1 MSQKDEE
8 SISKISRMLEI
19 GGTMLAQHCA
29 ECGAPL
35 FRYKGNVICPVCD
48 TGQKPSV
55 QVQEKPVK
63 KQSDISSE
71 TSVNIDT
78 NKQVSPSVNVVTS
91 ASDLLTEAQK
101 TASTASE
108 IPVRSKS
115 VPTSSLPDLE
125 EILARKTVML
135 AQSMHQEQDPRKI
148 KEFLELI
155 EKSLDIIDRLKK

>member
-1 MSQKDEE
+1 MIYLNNAIEEHMSQKDDE

-35 FRYKGNVICPVCD
+35 FRYKGNIICPLCD
-48 TGQKPSV
+48 TGQKPPV
-55 QVQEKPVK
+55 QAQKKPVETT
-63 KQSDISSE
+63 DLSS
-71 TSVNIDT
+71 T
-78 NKQVSPSVNVVTS
+78 VSPVTES
-91 ASDLLTEAQK
+91 KPSPIDLAAEGNKSTSINSEA
-101 TASTASE
+101 
-108 IPVRSKS
+108 PVQSKGLS
-115 VPTSSLPDLE
+115 TSSLPDLE
-125 EILARKTVML
+125 AILVKKTIVL

>member
-35 FRYKGNVICPVCD
+35 FRYKGNVLCPVCD

-55 QVQEKPVK
+55 QAQTKPVK
-63 KQSDISSE
+63 KQNDISSA
-71 TSVNIDT
+71 TSVDLEV
-78 NKQVSPSVNVVTS
+78 NKQVSPSISAVQSTS
-91 ASDLLTEAQK
+91 DISAEVKK
-101 TASTASE
+101 TASPTSE
-108 IPVRSKS
+108 IPVQSKS
-115 VPTSSLPDLE
+115 ISTCSLPELE
-125 EILARKTVML
+125 GILAKKTIML

>member
-35 FRYKGNVICPVCD
+35 FRYKGNVICPLCD
-48 TGQKPSV
+48 TGPKPAAQAQKKPVEKQTDVSSSISGDTEPKKGISSSVGALPSPVEKPS
-55 QVQEKPVK
+55 EVK
-63 KQSDISSE
+63 DIGA
-71 TSVNIDT
+71 VNINT
-78 NKQVSPSVNVVTS
+78 
-91 ASDLLTEAQK
+91 
-101 TASTASE
+101 
-108 IPVRSKS
+108 
-115 VPTSSLPDLE
+115 LPGLE
-125 EILARKTVML
+125 EMLTKKTVML
-135 AQSMHQEQDPRKI
+135 AQSMQQEQDPRKI